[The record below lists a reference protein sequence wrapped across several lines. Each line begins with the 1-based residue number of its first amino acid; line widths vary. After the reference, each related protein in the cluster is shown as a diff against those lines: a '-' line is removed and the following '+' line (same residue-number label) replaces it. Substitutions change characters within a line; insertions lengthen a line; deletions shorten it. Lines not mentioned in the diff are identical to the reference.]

1 MTKKST
7 IINIDEIRNIFKE
20 NCEAEGEKFTE
31 KGFKKFLECCEKDFY
46 QWLKDNLKYFATE
59 KNKKQATRK

>member
-7 IINIDEIRNIFKE
+7 IINIAEIRNVFKE
-20 NCEAEGEKFTE
+20 NCEKENKKFTE
-31 KGFKKFLECCEKDFY
+31 KEFDEFLKCCERDFY

-59 KNKKQATRK
+59 QK